1 MLFRS
6 NFTRTL
12 MGSLYLGIFYIFLL
26 VSKAVMSLI
35 FPIKV
40 QTGEPCTRFH
50 SNRHLFAI
58 YNQSELKLVSRMS
71 SSPISMPIPKGVDHE
86 LSERERQQLD
96 LLQMMHNRT
105 ESKVVASDLDILRAE
120 LQRVIDNW

>member
-1 MLFRS
+1 
-6 NFTRTL
+6 
-12 MGSLYLGIFYIFLL
+12 
-26 VSKAVMSLI
+26 
-35 FPIKV
+35 
-40 QTGEPCTRFH
+40 
-50 SNRHLFAI
+50 
-58 YNQSELKLVSRMS
+58 
-71 SSPISMPIPKGVDHE
+71 MPIPKGVDHE